1 MRSRRGDM
9 GNGTRLVMGLVEGGF
24 KLSTFGVKN
33 PLGEPP
39 FVEFTRGVG
48 TCSPKTLSALS
59 LLRSALETQ
68 VPKNR
73 RGITSFPVGLVGFL
87 EVTQDDDADEYIRI
101 IDSVTDD
108 AGEVTLRRENTPQVV
123 MNAIEFLWQA
133 IEKDTEERPQ

>member
-1 MRSRRGDM
+1 M

-24 KLSTFGVKN
+24 EISTFGIKN
-33 PLGEPP
+33 PIGEPP
-39 FVEFTRGVG
+39 FVEFTRSG

-59 LLRSALETQ
+59 LLRSVLETQ

-73 RGITSFPVGLVGFL
+73 RGVTSFPVGSVGFL
-87 EVTQDDDADEYIRI
+87 EVTQDNDMDEYIRI

-108 AGEVTLRRENTPQVV
+108 AGKVTFRRENTPQVV
-123 MNAIEFLWQA
+123 MKAIEFLWQA